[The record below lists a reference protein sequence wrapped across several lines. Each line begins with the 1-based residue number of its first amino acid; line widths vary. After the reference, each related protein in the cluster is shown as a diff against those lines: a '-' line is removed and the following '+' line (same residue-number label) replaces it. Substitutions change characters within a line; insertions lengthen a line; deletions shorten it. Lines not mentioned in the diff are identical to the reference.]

1 MWYLHGCFLA
11 NAFRSLCHTAVI
23 QCLSNEIP
31 PVLFFFF
38 FRGYGSKWLSP
49 KLNWLMWVI
58 PFGLIVTWMSSWSL
72 CILCMCDI
80 HIHIHIKSKMDTENA
95 QHFVSQ
101 WPLQPATCQ
110 RFHKSKICSC
120 WAPGKRRL
128 APLGRKTAP
137 AIRHPCRGTGHGW
150 NLKPPNIWRLIEIY
164 GMGFTTFYNLNK
176 SDDIFLNVH
185 RISACPGTT
194 VFTCPVSGPLYL
206 GSGHQN
212 TGGLSQVWSL
222 LRMKQPFIWS
232 AGPWMPWIP
241 WIPCI
246 SVVLDRSLPTLF
258 RSKIVLRLAVWRA
271 RAPLLTFGQ

>member
-1 MWYLHGCFLA
+1 MIIVRLQWGRYNLPRLLCDIYIGVFLA
-11 NAFRSLCHTAVI
+11 NASLEAFAKSC
-23 QCLSNEIP
+23 SY
-31 PVLFFFF
+31 PVSVKRDPTVVF

-80 HIHIHIKSKMDTENA
+80 HIHIHVKSKMDTENA

-137 AIRHPCRGTGHGW
+137 AIRHRCTRCRGTGHGW
-150 NLKPPNIWRLIEIY
+150 NLKPP
-164 GMGFTTFYNLNK
+164 
-176 SDDIFLNVH
+176 FL
-185 RISACPGTT
+185 
-194 VFTCPVSGPLYL
+194 F
-206 GSGHQN
+206 
-212 TGGLSQVWSL
+212 GGLLRFMVWGLQHFTASI
-222 LRMKQPFIWS
+222 K
-232 AGPWMPWIP
+232 
-241 WIPCI
+241 
-246 SVVLDRSLPTLF
+246 VTLF
-258 RSKIVLRLAVWRA
+258 FLMFTEFRPAQ
-271 RAPLLTFGQ
+271 APQSSHALCQGHCTLVRVTRIQVD